1 MDRQE
6 LEGYEYQLTQ
16 VQQAVDA
23 DPGNEELLSLKA
35 ELEELIS
42 LTKQAIAASHPP
54 VVPTAG
60 PSRPSPKPSAA
71 ATTATAGPS
80 SLPPSSSSSSSFPTY
95 KVSDEVLA
103 KFTDGVFYPA
113 RIISIH
119 GPPASPLYT
128 VQYLGAYSATP
139 PVQLPLSSVKPMTA
153 QKRKA
158 LEDEKEDRE
167 KDKKKAKNEKWKEI
181 KQSKNEEQVK
191 KMESWQKFGVKA
203 KKKGIAPKGL
213 LGGSMFRSPDT
224 VNGKVGVVNSGKGM
238 TDYTTREKHKF
249 TPREDEQ

>member
-1 MDRQE
+1 M
-6 LEGYEYQLTQ
+6 
-16 VQQAVDA
+16 
-23 DPGNEELLSLKA
+23 LSLKA
-35 ELEELIS
+35 ELEELID
-42 LTKQAIAASHPP
+42 LTKQAIAASYPSSQP
-54 VVPTAG
+54 SAG
-60 PSRPSPKPSAA
+60 PSRPSQASHKPA
-71 ATTATAGPS
+71 ATSTQS
-80 SLPPSSSSSSSFPTY
+80 SLPSSAAPSSSSSSSLPTY
-95 KVSDEVLA
+95 KVTDEVLA
-103 KFTDGVFYPA
+103 KFTDGIFYPA

-128 VQYLGAYSATP
+128 LQYLGSYSSTP

-153 QKRKA
+153 QKRKT

-213 LGGSMFRSPDT
+213 VGGSMFRSPDT
-224 VNGKVGVVNSGKGM
+224 VNGKGECRTDNGARRGGMEGGPLNSS
-238 TDYTTREKHKF
+238 
-249 TPREDEQ
+249 